1 MFSFVLH
8 TGMSLSVL
16 NVDDSILD
24 ALDSPTQAPAW
35 PSGVAG
41 PRPPTTL
48 PVALPIVPQHLNK
61 APSRPQELTSQ
72 GRKLEAAIQAG
83 AMAVLNLQ
91 DSLNDWD
98 SKVGDGDCGTTVS
111 AAAMN

>member
-1 MFSFVLH
+1 MFSGQQVTYCHPFLCQHVV
-8 TGMSLSVL
+8 GKVGSY
-16 NVDDSILD
+16 
-24 ALDSPTQAPAW
+24 A
-35 PSGVAG
+35 
-41 PRPPTTL
+41 
-48 PVALPIVPQHLNK
+48 PVALNNISSFPSLWWGMQ

>member
-1 MFSFVLH
+1 M
-8 TGMSLSVL
+8 
-16 NVDDSILD
+16 
-24 ALDSPTQAPAW
+24 Q
-35 PSGVAG
+35 
-41 PRPPTTL
+41 
-48 PVALPIVPQHLNK
+48 

-83 AMAVLNLQ
+83 AMAVINLQ

-111 AAAMN
+111 AAAMD